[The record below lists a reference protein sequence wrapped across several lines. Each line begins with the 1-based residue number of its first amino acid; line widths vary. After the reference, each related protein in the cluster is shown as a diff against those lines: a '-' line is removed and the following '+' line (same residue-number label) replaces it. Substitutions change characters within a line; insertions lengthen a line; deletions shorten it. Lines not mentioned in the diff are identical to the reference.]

1 MSYHHL
7 TAEQR
12 EKIFSL
18 KEKLSYADI
27 ADEVGCHKSTIS
39 RELSRNGGLSG
50 YSGVRAQKRYREC
63 RTRSHRP
70 PKLSVFPEMREH
82 IEEGLKRYWSPEQ
95 IVHRQELPI
104 SVPTIYRA
112 IRKDIISRERFR
124 PHLRRKGKPYTRKGT
139 ETRGKL
145 SGCISIDKRP
155 QEAASRSRPGDW
167 EGDTVLGK
175 HGTGCLVTLVDR
187 TTRLTLA
194 GKLSGKHADPL
205 SEVVTK
211 LLEDKPCETITFDN
225 GKEFARH
232 QEIGDALGTKV
243 YFSHPHSPWER
254 GTNENTNGL
263 LRQFF
268 PKGKS
273 MAQVSQK
280 DVDAVVRLLN
290 DRPRK
295 CLGWETPLEAFSD
308 ILHRDGQERCT

>member
-12 EKIFSL
+12 EKILLL
-18 KEKLSYADI
+18 KDKMTYEGI
-27 ADEVGCHKSTIS
+27 AREAGCHKSTVS
-39 RELSRNGGLSG
+39 REFSRNGGPYT
-50 YSGVRAQKRYREC
+50 YSGISAQRCYEER

-70 PKLSVFPEMREH
+70 SKLSVSAEMKERV
-82 IEEGLKRYWSPEQ
+82 EELLQCFWSPEQ
-95 IVHRQELPI
+95 IVHREKLPI

-112 IRKDIISRERFR
+112 IRKGILSREIFQ
-124 PHLRRKGKPYTRKGT
+124 PCLRRKGKPYTRKGT

-145 SGCISIDKRP
+145 SGCISIDERP
-155 QEAASRSRPGDW
+155 PEAETRSRVGDW

-175 HGTGCLVTLVDR
+175 QGTGCLVTLVDR
-187 TTRLTLA
+187 TTRFTAA

-205 SEVVTK
+205 AEVVTRIVRG
-211 LLEDKPCETITFDN
+211 KPCETITFDN

-232 QEIGDALGTKV
+232 QEIAEALGTNV
-243 YFSHPHSPWER
+243 YFAHPHSPWER

-273 MAQVSQK
+273 MTHVSQE
-280 DVDAVVRLLN
+280 DVDAAVHLLN
-290 DRPRK
+290 NRPRK
-295 CLGWETPLEAFSD
+295 CLGWKTPLEAFSEM
-308 ILHRDGQERCT
+308 LHENYQGCCT